1 MPQIRNRDVPTR
13 RAARSLRSRSR
24 LALAGVS
31 AALALAVPAL
41 ASAAANPMT
50 FDYGNSSA
58 LSAYAKP
65 TGMVVVGR
73 NFADTAAI
81 DRVQSGGGEVL
92 MYVDLVEGPGFNVS
106 GDQADLYGGARL
118 PAQYT
123 WSPLRYNFSN
133 YPMTDLRPG
142 SAWIQHVVAYMRD
155 WFPTTHAK
163 GLFLDVM
170 GTRLWSGAWSAM
182 SQSERDAWTAGNY
195 DLIHR
200 LRAALGPNV
209 ILVANNGWPDGNPD
223 LNGITI
229 EHHAYSEASYWSGQ
243 TGRADWTKP
252 VRNIV
257 IASSTADATKWAGV
271 KGITHVSAQSTYDAV
286 ASPILPF
293 SQLPSTGTATPTPDP
308 APAPTP
314 DPTTDPTPAPPPA
327 APLAKP
333 TSFTITKATDGSATF
348 KATAPVGTTL
358 VVSQRYTDWGN
369 EENAR
374 FGSGALVLGTTMDG
388 TLTGSIP
395 KVSGLDFR
403 AFTYRTALPDSTA
416 SIMDSPD
423 AAYLDPTI
431 SAAPAPAPPPPPA
444 SNPTP
449 TLNLLANPSFE
460 NGLSPWTSWQ
470 GTLTAVTLS
479 GAVGAPDGSKVG
491 QVRFANK
498 GTSYTVGNF
507 PGQNGIDA
515 GTKLKASALVRAAT
529 GNAVNKPA
537 TLYLR
542 EWTPGGQLVQQVHGA
557 SVTLSGTAFRSV
569 DANLTVKKA
578 GDRVDIFVAQ
588 DRALAGDSIYADGF
602 YMVKS

>member
-1 MPQIRNRDVPTR
+1 
-13 RAARSLRSRSR
+13 LRSRSR
-24 LALAGVS
+24 LALAGAS

-41 ASAAANPMT
+41 AGAAANPMT

-58 LSAYAKP
+58 LSTYAKA

-81 DRVQSGGGEVL
+81 DRVQAGGGEVL
-92 MYVDLVEGPGFNVS
+92 MYVDLVEGPGSTVS
-106 GDQADLYGGARL
+106 GDQADLYGGQRL
-118 PAQYT
+118 PAAYT

-133 YPMTDLRPG
+133 YPMTDMRPG
-142 SAWIQHVVAYMRD
+142 SAWIQHVVEYMKA

-170 GTRLWSGAWSAM
+170 GVRLWSGAWSAM

-195 DLIHR
+195 DLVHR

-209 ILVANNGWPDGNPD
+209 ILVANNGWPQGNPD
-223 LNGITI
+223 LNGICI
-229 EHHAYSEASYWSGQ
+229 EHHSYSEASYWSGQ
-243 TGRADWTKP
+243 TGRADWTTP
-252 VRNIV
+252 VRNIA
-257 IASSTADATKWAGV
+257 IATSTADVSRWAGV

-286 ASPILPF
+286 ASPLLPF
-293 SQLPSTGTATPTPDP
+293 SPLPTTSGDVTPTPEPAPAPAPEPTPTPDP
-308 APAPTP
+308 APAP
-314 DPTTDPTPAPPPA
+314 APPPA
-327 APLAKP
+327 SQLARP
-333 TSFTITKATDGSATF
+333 TSFTITKASDGSATF
-348 KATAPVGTTL
+348 KATAAVGTTL
-358 VVSQRYTDWGN
+358 VVAQRYNAWGD
-369 EENAR
+369 ELNAR
-374 FGSGALVLGTTMDG
+374 WGSGALVLGTTIDG

-395 KVSGLDFR
+395 KTSGLSFR
-403 AFTYRTALPDSTA
+403 AFTYRSGLPESTA
-416 SIMDSPD
+416 SFTSSAD

-431 SAAPAPAPPPPPA
+431 SAASAPAPPPPPA
-444 SNPTP
+444 SDPAP

-479 GAVGAPDGSKVG
+479 GAIGAPDGSKVG

-507 PGQNGIDA
+507 PGQDGIAA

-542 EWTPGGQLVQQVHGA
+542 EWTPGGKLVQQVHGA
-557 SVTLSGTAFRSV
+557 STTLSGTAFRSV
-569 DANLTVKKA
+569 DVNLTVKNG

-588 DRALAGDSIYADGF
+588 DRALSGDSSYADGY